1 MTSNANDNAVV
12 RYATVCSGIEG
23 VSAAVEPLG
32 GFKAEF
38 FSDKEEY
45 SPFAT
50 AFLKWKF
57 PHVLYTDDFTTI
69 DGAAYRGKVDVLW
82 GSTPCQTWSKAGK
95 NAGLADGRGQL
106 TLNFINLADEISP
119 SFIAWENVKNVLSHT
134 EAFGQFLGTLAGEV
148 GPLEPAGK
156 KWTNAGYVRGPQRQI
171 AWRVVDAQYAGL
183 AGRRERVFLIATPIG
198 GADPRDILFER
209 GDGGRHPEAGRRAW
223 KRIQGEK
230 VRLRSAKGRAGGADG
245 PFAFNAD
252 TSPKWSEVGLTLR
265 ADTASGGF
273 QGIALR
279 DANGLHA
286 FRLTPEMMERMLGFP
301 PGWTD
306 MGDAWAGRGRLDIR
320 RRAALGNSLAVP
332 DVRWILERVKASVH
346 GTLEWHHWPEP
357 DAANDN
363 VANDIAVEGS
373 ATVKAG

>member
-1 MTSNANDNAVV
+1 MIAANDNAII

-23 VSAAVEPLG
+23 VSAAAEPLG
-32 GFKAEF
+32 GFAPVV
-38 FSDKEEY
+38 FSDKQDK

-57 PHVLYTDDFTTI
+57 PHVERIDDFTNI
-69 DGAAYRGKVDVLW
+69 DEAYAGKVDLLW

-95 NAGLADGRGQL
+95 NAGLADDRGEL
-106 TLNFINLADEISP
+106 TISFVNVADKIQP
-119 SFIAWENVKNVLSHT
+119 QFTIWENVKNVLSHT
-134 EAFGQFLGTLAGEV
+134 AAFGKFLATLAGEDGTLV
-148 GPLEPAGK
+148 PSGPR
-156 KWTNAGYVRGPQRQI
+156 WSNAGYVRGPARQI

-183 AGRRERVFLIATPIG
+183 AARRERVFLVATPVG

-209 GDGGRHPEAGRRAW
+209 GGGGRHPEAGRRAW
-223 KRIQGEK
+223 DRIQGEK
-230 VRLRSAKGRAGGADG
+230 VRLRAAGGRAGSSDG

-252 TSPKWSEVGLTLR
+252 TSPKWSEIGLTLR

-279 DANGLHA
+279 DRNGPRA
-286 FRLTPEMMERMLGFP
+286 FRLTTEMMERMLGFQ

-306 MGDAWAGRGRLDIR
+306 MGDAWTGRGRLDIR

-332 DVRWILERVKASVH
+332 DVRWILERVKASVQ
-346 GTLEWHHWPEP
+346 GRLELHHWPEP

-363 VANDIAVEGS
+363 TVVDT
-373 ATVKAG
+373 ATVKAA